1 MGYMGS
7 GIIAYAQI
15 ILSATL
21 VVVLLFV
28 VFRQSKINERIDR
41 FIESFESI
49 ISEQEEIAL
58 QFEKNLQDKKQI
70 IENLLMRLD
79 EKIKVGNELV
89 EKISTLA
96 NNTVVENH
104 TDLIAKNPEY
114 EKILRLARKG
124 FDAKTIA
131 RELQKPVGEVELV
144 INIYKT
150 MMK

>member
-70 IENLLMRLD
+70 IEN
-79 EKIKVGNELV
+79 
-89 EKISTLA
+89 
-96 NNTVVENH
+96 
-104 TDLIAKNPEY
+104 
-114 EKILRLARKG
+114 
-124 FDAKTIA
+124 
-131 RELQKPVGEVELV
+131 
-144 INIYKT
+144 
-150 MMK
+150 